1 VRLATDSCEEDGGD
15 VAFGEEGMLWV
26 HGPSACAGY
35 FGQREKSLATFH
47 GPWTR
52 TGDRYLRNEDG
63 TYTYAGRADDMLKV
77 GGVWVSPFEV
87 ESALQ
92 QHEAVL
98 EAAVVGQQD
107 DDGLTKPKAYV
118 VLKDHGRGATPEQKA
133 ALARALQEFVKEK
146 IAPFKYPRWI
156 EFLTELS
163 KTATGKI
170 QRFRLRA

>member
-98 EAAVVGQQD
+98 EAAVVGQPAWVEEGHPAARLQGSEALVAIWSKRYPGPPLRVQGPGAGAAVTAGGVIAD
-107 DDGLTKPKAYV
+107 
-118 VLKDHGRGATPEQKA
+118 VLRVAGR
-133 ALARALQEFVKEK
+133 
-146 IAPFKYPRWI
+146 
-156 EFLTELS
+156 
-163 KTATGKI
+163 
-170 QRFRLRA
+170 